1 MAVGQEPIGAPPAEP
16 IEPDETMEQYVERRE
31 HPPAPETPPVAPAP
45 SEPSVPPV
53 APVPSVPATPEPGA
67 EPPAALE
74 LPKEEPSGVEKRISQ
89 LVARQREAER
99 REAERTEEAAY
110 WRAVAEGRIKPAAPV
125 QPPPQPPQS
134 GEPVEPLLDNFE
146 SAADF
151 EAARTK
157 YIVARAGWDVRQEQ
171 QAQRAREYATDLD
184 RKHNER
190 MLAAITVDPTLDE
203 VSKDPTLPISQVMS
217 LAIKESDQ
225 GPALVRYLAN
235 NRKEA
240 DRIAQLHPLMAAREM
255 GRIEGTI
262 IEAARAAKAAPPAP
276 PVAPVTVSQAPEPV
290 RSVGGTK
297 GAAPS
302 DDDDKLSIEE
312 VIRKRNIAQYGKP

>member
-1 MAVGQEPIGAPPAEP
+1 
-16 IEPDETMEQYVERRE
+16 
-31 HPPAPETPPVAPAP
+31 
-45 SEPSVPPV
+45 
-53 APVPSVPATPEPGA
+53 
-67 EPPAALE
+67 

-157 YIVARAGWDVRQEQ
+157 YIVARAGWDLRQEQ

-217 LAIKESDQ
+217 LAIKESDV

-235 NRKEA
+235 NRAESE
-240 DRIAQLHPLMAAREM
+240 RIARLHPLMAAREM
-255 GRIEGTI
+255 GKIEGRI
-262 IEAARAAKAAPPAP
+262 IAAKAAPAQPQR
-276 PVAPVTVSQAPEPV
+276 TVSQAPEPA
-290 RSVGGTK
+290 RPVGGTK
-297 GAAPS
+297 GTAPT
-302 DDDDKLSIEE
+302 DDDDKLSVEE
-312 VIRKRNIAQYGKP
+312 FVRRRNEAQYGRT